1 MRALR
6 MAVGLLLVVL
16 TTGACSMFGPGERT
30 TPRTVAPEEE
40 YRIVPEDG
48 LTVTVW
54 KNEAVSR
61 AVVVRPD
68 GKISLPLLNDVQAA
82 GLTANE
88 LKASLEK
95 KFADFIPNPE
105 VFITLVNIRG
115 FDVNILGEG
124 AKTGR
129 YTLKRPTT
137 VVELIAQAG
146 GFTQFAAR
154 SRITI
159 LRREGNE
166 TKRIPYN
173 YNRVIR
179 GDDPD
184 VLLKPDDIVIV
195 P

>member
-1 MRALR
+1 
-6 MAVGLLLVVL
+6 
-16 TTGACSMFGPGERT
+16 MFGPGDRT

-40 YRIVPEDG
+40 YRIVAEDG
-48 LTVTVW
+48 LQITVW
-54 KNEAVSR
+54 KNDALSR
-61 AVVVRPD
+61 SVVVRPD
-68 GKISLPLLNDVQAA
+68 GKVSLPLLNDVQAA

-95 KFADFIPNPE
+95 KFAEFVPSPE
-105 VFITLVNIRG
+105 VFITLTAIRG

-137 VVELIAQAG
+137 LVELIAMAG
-146 GFTQFAAR
+146 GFTQFAAKT
-154 SRITI
+154 RITI
-159 LRREGNE
+159 LRKEGNE
-166 TKRIPYN
+166 THRIPYD

-179 GDDPD
+179 GDAMD
-184 VLLKPDDIVIV
+184 VLLKPDDIIIV

>member
-1 MRALR
+1 
-6 MAVGLLLVVL
+6 
-16 TTGACSMFGPGERT
+16 MFGPGDRT

-40 YRIVPEDG
+40 YRIVAEDG
-48 LTVTVW
+48 LQITVW
-54 KNEAVSR
+54 KNDALSR
-61 AVVVRPD
+61 SVVVRPD
-68 GKISLPLLNDVQAA
+68 GKVSLPLLNDVQAA

-95 KFADFIPNPE
+95 KFAEFVPSPE
-105 VFITLVNIRG
+105 VFITLTAIRG

-137 VVELIAQAG
+137 LVELIAMAG
-146 GFTQFAAR
+146 GFTQFAAKR
-154 SRITI
+154 RITI
-159 LRREGNE
+159 LRKEGNE
-166 TKRIPYN
+166 MRRIPYD

-184 VLLKPDDIVIV
+184 VLLKPDDIIIV

>member
-1 MRALR
+1 MRGLR
-6 MAVGLLLVVL
+6 IGVVLLVAL
-16 TTGACSMFGPGERT
+16 TTGACAMFGPGERT

-40 YRIVPEDG
+40 YRIVPEDA
-48 LTVTVW
+48 LSVTVW
-54 KNEAVSR
+54 KNEALSR
-61 AVVVRPD
+61 QVVVRPD

-95 KFADFIPNPE
+95 KFAEFVPTPE
-105 VFITLVNIRG
+105 VFITLTAIRG

-137 VVELIAQAG
+137 LVELIAMAG
-146 GFTQFAAR
+146 GFTQFAAK

-159 LRREGNE
+159 MRKEGND
-166 TKRIPYN
+166 TRRIPYD

-184 VLLKPDDIVIV
+184 VLLRPDDIVLV